1 MEQRQYMIKFLDA
14 ALIKVAKG
22 NLMALEILKNEQNS
36 SYGLVSNKKNIY
48 YTNDDYIRDVIAL
61 HLKKG
66 ALKAIY
72 NYICQTPFVSMEER
86 FKGFAEGIE
95 HDICNEIITLFL
107 YKKPVLRWYLN
118 STEQLEMDIDAR
130 FVDSLDVHNKICEF
144 LKNLSCLIDDDIF
157 LLDDVIK
164 EKPLVLMVFKPQA
177 PPEIIEGTKYFEFP
191 SCQ

>member
-1 MEQRQYMIKFLDA
+1 MDWYQI
-14 ALIKVAKG
+14 
-22 NLMALEILKNEQNS
+22 
-36 SYGLVSNKKNIY
+36 KKNIY

-118 STEQLEMDIDAR
+118 CTEQLEMDIDAR

>member
-1 MEQRQYMIKFLDA
+1 MDWYQI
-14 ALIKVAKG
+14 
-22 NLMALEILKNEQNS
+22 
-36 SYGLVSNKKNIY
+36 KKNIY

-61 HLKKG
+61 HLKKS

-86 FKGFAEGIE
+86 FK
-95 HDICNEIITLFL
+95 
-107 YKKPVLRWYLN
+107 
-118 STEQLEMDIDAR
+118 
-130 FVDSLDVHNKICEF
+130 NKICEF

-164 EKPLVLMVFKPQA
+164 EKPLVLMFFKPQA